1 MAKVNVE
8 QAIKGEP
15 KKVFKAVKEYL
26 EGRDTLKKL
35 GAKIRWEEK
44 TCSGEIEGGAFS
56 GSVTV
61 KADGKSSLVAIQIE
75 LPLLMSAFKGKVKE
89 ELEKHLSRIQA

>member
-8 QAIKGEP
+8 QAIKGER
-15 KKVFKAVKEYL
+15 KKVFKAVREYL
-26 EGRDTLKKL
+26 EGRDTLNKI

-44 TCSGEIEGGAFS
+44 SCSGVIEGGAFS
-56 GSVTV
+56 GALTVT
-61 KADGKSSLVAIQIE
+61 ADGKDSLVAIEIE

-89 ELEKHLSRIQA
+89 ELAKHLSRIQA